1 MFENTCGRVPFLV
14 KMQVDDRKWYLE
26 TFTCT
31 PSFQLG
37 GRGWGV
43 EGVKIS
49 EISLLGGKR
58 GVVRNLYF
66 GVGGCYWGGGG
77 HVILK

>member
-1 MFENTCGRVPFLV
+1 MHPLLPAWGEGVGR
-14 KMQVDDRKWYLE
+14 
-26 TFTCT
+26 
-31 PSFQLG
+31 
-37 GRGWGV
+37 
-43 EGVKIS
+43 GVKIS

-66 GVGGCYWGGGG
+66 GVGGCYWGGGVGG